1 MPTTVVLPGARR
13 IWLEVIQGVV
23 IESSN
28 SSVAVV
34 TQGRDERQFV
44 GGTAIL
50 RPGRISSDVVSIHK
64 VWIREADG
72 QESAYDLSDF
82 PVDSRPG
89 HSLALVYGAA
99 EGVEQGEFFGAKNI
113 TTGKHNFD
121 ASIHCARLSQFGLYL
136 APKFY
141 LKRVKWGLGI
151 GASIGLLCSLLNRMD
166 LSFVIAGLIL
176 GFLLCL
182 PVALVQA
189 VIKQI
194 QGQRLVPELNRR
206 ALELINKSQSNRSV
220 EG

>member
-23 IESSN
+23 IESSD

-34 TQGRDERQFV
+34 TQGRDQRQFV

-64 VWIREADG
+64 VWIRQADG
-72 QESAYDLSDF
+72 QESAYNLSDF
-82 PVDSRPG
+82 PVDVRPG

-99 EGVEQGEFFGAKNI
+99 AGVEQGAFFGARNL
-113 TTGKHNFD
+113 TTGKQNFD
-121 ASIHCARLSQFGLYL
+121 ASIHCDRLAQFGLYL
-136 APKFY
+136 PPKFY
-141 LKRVKWGLGI
+141 RKRMKW
-151 GASIGLLCSLLNRMD
+151 
-166 LSFVIAGLIL
+166 GLIL
-176 GFLLCL
+176 GAIVGLLGLLFGGDSSVLVAGVILGLLLSL
-182 PVALVQA
+182 PVALTQG

-206 ALELINKSQSNRSV
+206 ASDLLSKS
-220 EG
+220 